1 MVAPKASEKLTDL
14 LQRAIAGEMQAA
26 IQYMWQHV
34 VMVGLESESV
44 GPALRGIAMSEMK
57 HAEQIAERLNY
68 LGGIPTTKPNPIYV
82 GGTIPA
88 MLAVDVTAEE
98 DTIALYMDVITQA
111 KEDDDHETALMFR
124 EMILD
129 EQGHHN
135 TLLTLLGRKSD
146 VGEVRIGD

>member
-1 MVAPKASEKLTDL
+1 MTLKASEKLTDL

-34 VMVGLESESV
+34 VMVGLEAESV
-44 GPALRGIAMSEMK
+44 GPAIRGIAMSEMK

>member
-1 MVAPKASEKLTDL
+1 MTPKASEKLTDL

-34 VMVGLESESV
+34 VMVGLEAESV
-44 GPALRGIAMSEMK
+44 GPAIRGIAMSEMK

-88 MLAVDVTAEE
+88 MLAIDVTAEE
-98 DTIALYMDVITQA
+98 DTIALYMDVIAQA
-111 KEDDDHETALMFR
+111 KEDNDHETALMFR
-124 EMILD
+124 EIILE
-129 EQGHHN
+129 EQEHHN
-135 TLLTLLGRKSD
+135 ILITLLGKKGE
-146 VGEVRIGD
+146 VGEPRIGD

>member
-1 MVAPKASEKLTDL
+1 MNPKASEKLTDL

-34 VMVGLESESV
+34 CMVGLEAEAV

-82 GGTIPA
+82 GGAIPA

-98 DTIALYMDVITQA
+98 DTIALYMDVIAQA
-111 KEDDDHETALMFR
+111 KEDDDHETSLMFR

>member
-1 MVAPKASEKLTDL
+1 MNPKASEKLTDL

-34 VMVGLESESV
+34 VMVGLESESI

-88 MLAVDVTAEE
+88 MLEVDVTAEE
-98 DTIALYMDVITQA
+98 DTIALYMDVIAQA

-124 EMILD
+124 EIILD

>member
-1 MVAPKASEKLTDL
+1 MNPKASEKLTDL

-98 DTIALYMDVITQA
+98 DTIALYMDIVAQA

-124 EMILD
+124 ELILD

>member
-1 MVAPKASEKLTDL
+1 MAAPKASEKLTDL

-44 GPALRGIAMSEMK
+44 GPALRSIAMSEMK

-98 DTIALYMDVITQA
+98 DTIALYMDIIAQA
-111 KEDDDHETALMFR
+111 KGDDDHETALMFR
-124 EMILD
+124 ELILD

>member
-1 MVAPKASEKLTDL
+1 MNLKASEKLTDL

-44 GPALRGIAMSEMK
+44 GPALRGIAMAEMK

-98 DTIALYMDVITQA
+98 DTIALYMDVIAQA

-124 EMILD
+124 EIILD

>member
-1 MVAPKASEKLTDL
+1 MTPKASEKLTDL

-57 HAEQIAERLNY
+57 HAELIAERLNY

-98 DTIALYMDVITQA
+98 DTIALYMDVIAQA

-124 EMILD
+124 ELILD